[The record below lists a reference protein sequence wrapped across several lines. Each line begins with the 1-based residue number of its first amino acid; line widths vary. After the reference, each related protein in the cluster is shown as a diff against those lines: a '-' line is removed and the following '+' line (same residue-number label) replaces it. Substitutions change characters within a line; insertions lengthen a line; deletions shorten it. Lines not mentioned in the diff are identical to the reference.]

1 MSIESKFTKYSE
13 NRQTTHDKLEE
24 LQIELDDILTNVRS
38 GRYINLEDINK
49 AFQIEVDAEKL
60 KRKMD
65 IETKKIKANAGV
77 QHFLK
82 NQDNSF
88 DYDIDKQVEQVD
100 EIYGFIMEA
109 FNEFLDIIMQ
119 YAMSHSRPDLLKY
132 TLKKCV
138 TQENHQ
144 SFVINDVLGLQIAQ
158 VVKDM
163 PVVKDVIARSKLHLS
178 IK

>member
-1 MSIESKFTKYSE
+1 MSSESKFTKYSE

-24 LQIELDDILTNVRS
+24 LQIELEDILTNVRS
-38 GRYINLEDINK
+38 GRYINLEDINR

-65 IETKKIKANAGV
+65 IETKKIQANADV

-88 DYDIDKQVEQVD
+88 EYDIDRQVEQVD

-109 FNEFLDIIMQ
+109 FNKFLDIVMQ
-119 YAMSHSRPDLLKY
+119 HAMSHSRPDLLKY
-132 TLKKCV
+132 TLKKMRNSRKPSIV
-138 TQENHQ
+138 RDKRRT
-144 SFVINDVLGLQIAQ
+144 
-158 VVKDM
+158 
-163 PVVKDVIARSKLHLS
+163 RSANRASRKKHS
-178 IK
+178 SRKRRHSAK